1 MSFLYPLFLAGFAA
15 VGLPIILHM
24 IRRHTRKRV
33 TFSSL
38 MFLRTTLPRF
48 KNRSR
53 LENLPLLAL
62 RCAILCL
69 LAFGFSRPFFRRPA
83 PESQVH
89 IGRRIVLL
97 IDTSAS
103 MRRAGMWTQAISEA
117 RSVLADM
124 SQADRVCVMS
134 FSQSPQTLIGFEE
147 WTELDPKPRASV
159 VSEHISKLSPGWAST
174 DLGRALV
181 AAAEGIQDDEVN
193 DGQESMAV
201 RQVVLISDLQ
211 RGSSLEA
218 LSSYEWPEGIELVVK
233 LIRCQDPTNA
243 SLQLVTNPPDS
254 IGGHLAGPDGN
265 DLTGIAITNSPDATK
280 EFFSL
285 NWAPR
290 LRGDISPRVPAGVP
304 RPVAGA
310 KAAAEAGGL
319 ASGGADVYV
328 PAGHSIVVRIPTPKD
343 RLAGG
348 KLILTG
354 DDHDFDNALYLAPH
368 LQQHVN
374 ILYIGSDDANDSG
387 GMLYY
392 VQRAFGGNPAI
403 VMAGLTVSP
412 ASTLAGFPNPRV
424 TSHPAGE
431 SLAPAEGGPDPV
443 SPALG
448 TGANPPAHA
457 GVATAHLII
466 VAADG
471 IQQAPL
477 ISLRQYLESGGTV
490 LLVMKSADAATTLAG
505 LTGIET
511 IESEEADVGPPKAGL
526 IRSRASPWYAM
537 LGQIELEHPLLAC
550 FREPRFGD
558 FTQIHFWKYRRLD
571 IANLP
576 GASVLAWFDS
586 NDPAWFELH
595 VGKGTLLVLTSGWHP
610 SDSQLALSSKFVP
623 LLYSILEYGGVLSEQ
638 PLQYFVGDHIS
649 VPHRG
654 PRHSDGGVNRLAL
667 PEPGRVESANL
678 KVRRPD
684 DSLISLDA
692 SQQNFTQTDLPGIY
706 AIESSAG
713 SARSEFAINL
723 PRKESQ
729 TAAMPIEDLEKLGIS
744 LSREVGTVESRFTG
758 QQSRRSAFAR
768 TGLEYEQKVW
778 RWVFIALLAV
788 SLIEI
793 WLAGWLTRPPS
804 LSQGE
809 QK

>member
-38 MFLRTTLPRF
+38 MFLRTTLPRL

-62 RCAILCL
+62 RCASVIL
-69 LAFGFSRPFFRRPA
+69 LAFGFSRPFFWRPA
-83 PESQVH
+83 PESQVRL
-89 IGRRIVLL
+89 GRRIVLL

-103 MRRAGMWTQAISEA
+103 MRRAGMWTQAISGA
-117 RSVLADM
+117 RSLLANV

-147 WTELDPKPRASV
+147 WTELDPSQRASV
-159 VSEHISKLSPGWAST
+159 VGEHISKLSPGWAST
-174 DLGRALV
+174 DLGQALV
-181 AAAEGIQDDEVN
+181 AAAEAIEDDEVN
-193 DGQESMAV
+193 DGQESTAV
-201 RQVVLISDLQ
+201 RQVVIIGDMQ
-211 RGSSLEA
+211 QGASLEA
-218 LSSYEWPEGIELVVK
+218 LSTYEWPEGMELAVK

-254 IGGHLAGPDGN
+254 TVGHLVGPDGN
-265 DLTGIAITNSPDATK
+265 DLTGIRITNSPDATR

-290 LRGDISPRVPAGVP
+290 LPAGLP

-310 KAAAEAGGL
+310 KAPAEAGGL

-392 VQRAFGGNPAI
+392 VQRAFGATR
-403 VMAGLTVSP
+403 A
-412 ASTLAGFPNPRV
+412 FNPRV

-431 SLAPAEGGPDPV
+431 SLAPAKGGPEV
-443 SPALG
+443 SLGPSGRGTPAPG
-448 TGANPPAHA
+448 AGANPPAHA

-511 IESEEADVGPPKAGL
+511 IESEEADVDPPKAGL
-526 IRSRASPWYAM
+526 IQSRASPWYAM

-558 FTQIHFWKYRRLD
+558 FTQIHFWKYRRLN

-586 NDPAWFELH
+586 NDPAWVELH

-623 LLYSILEYGGVLSEQ
+623 LLYSILEYGGVLTEQ
-638 PLQYFVGDHIS
+638 PLQYFVGDHVS
-649 VPHRG
+649 VPHSAR
-654 PRHSDGGVNRLAL
+654 S
-667 PEPGRVESANL
+667 ESANF
-678 KVRRPD
+678 KVRKPD

-692 SQQNFTQTDLPGIY
+692 GQQSFTQTDLPGIY

-723 PRKESQ
+723 PTKESQ

-744 LSREVGTVESRFTG
+744 LSQQVQEVRTVESRFSGEQT
-758 QQSRRSAFAR
+758 RRSAFGR
-768 TGLEYEQKVW
+768 IGLEYEQKVW

-804 LSQGE
+804 VSQGE